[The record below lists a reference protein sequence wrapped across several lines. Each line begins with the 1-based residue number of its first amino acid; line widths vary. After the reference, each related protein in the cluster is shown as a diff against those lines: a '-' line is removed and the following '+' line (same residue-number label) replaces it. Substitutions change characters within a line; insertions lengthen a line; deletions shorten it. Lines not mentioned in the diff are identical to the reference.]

1 MNQCFSVRQTK
12 NVESKV
18 RFVLLSRG
26 CMRFIVTTVA
36 ICLPPLCAA
45 SGPAGALVPTIL
57 TKKRREALLRGAKG
71 LLFHLRRGCACL
83 FIVS

>member
-1 MNQCFSVRQTK
+1 MNQRFSVRQTK

-36 ICLPPLCAA
+36 LCLPHCAPQA
-45 SGPAGALVPTIL
+45 VRPVHLS
-57 TKKRREALLRGAKG
+57 LR
-71 LLFHLRRGCACL
+71 
-83 FIVS
+83 S